1 MDLPIGRKN
10 QIDKPQLNTTRS
22 QLGTTARKKDTLVPY
37 IDETTHKLVNPGGQI
52 FGYARV

>member
-10 QIDKPQLNTTRS
+10 QIDKPQLGTTRS
-22 QLGTTARKKDTLVPY
+22 QLGTVRKKDTLVPY
-37 IDETTHKLVNPGGQI
+37 IDETTHKIVNPGGQI